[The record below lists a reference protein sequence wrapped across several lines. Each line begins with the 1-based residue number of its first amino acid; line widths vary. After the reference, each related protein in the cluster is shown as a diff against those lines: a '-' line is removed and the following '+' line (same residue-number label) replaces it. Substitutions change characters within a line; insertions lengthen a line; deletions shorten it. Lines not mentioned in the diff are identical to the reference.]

1 MKKTL
6 LLLPLTLFA
15 VGGYAGPANAED
27 TSTRAPA
34 AAAPDN
40 TGRNVR
46 DRDDKTLT
54 PFDQSETEADR
65 TLTQRIRQ
73 GIVADDSLSMS
84 ARNVKIITAN
94 GVVTLRGPVETE
106 EERSKIVAAAQQI
119 AGKNNV
125 QNQLEIAGR

>member
-1 MKKTL
+1 ML
-6 LLLPLTLFA
+6 FLPITLFA
-15 VGGYAGPANAED
+15 LGGYVGPVQAED
-27 TSTRAPA
+27 TSTRTPA
-34 AAAPDN
+34 AVAPDN

-73 GIVADDSLSMS
+73 DIVADDSLSVS
-84 ARNVKIITAN
+84 AKNVKIISAN
-94 GVVTLRGPVETE
+94 GIVTLRGPVKSE
-106 EERSKIVAAAQQI
+106 EERARIVAAAQQI